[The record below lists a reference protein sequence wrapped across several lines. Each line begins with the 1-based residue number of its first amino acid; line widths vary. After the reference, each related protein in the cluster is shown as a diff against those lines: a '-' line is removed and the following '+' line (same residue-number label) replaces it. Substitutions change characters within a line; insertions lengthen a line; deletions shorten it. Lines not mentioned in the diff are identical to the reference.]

1 MKVLKKPYLYASVL
15 GLLLTSSFTY
25 SMLKTFVLAET
36 ISTVSNTGSTSN
48 TAAASQAAKN
58 AQVTDTSYSDG
69 NISVT
74 LTEKTVNETQIYVA
88 DITLSSSDYLKT
100 ALAQNSY
107 GTNVTAKTSVTAA
120 ENNAILAVNGDYYG
134 ANSSGYVIR
143 NGVVYRDSVRED
155 ASNGALAIY
164 KDGSFKIIY
173 EDQVS
178 ADQLV
183 QDGVVNLLAFG
194 PSLVENG
201 EISVD
206 TNTEVGQAMSS
217 NPRTAIGII
226 DENHY
231 IIIVS
236 DGRTSESKGLS
247 LYQMAEVMKSYGVK
261 TAYNL
266 DGGGSSTLYFN
277 GQVINKPTTGGS
289 KISER
294 AVSDIVYIGY

>member
-15 GLLLTSSFTY
+15 GMLLTSSFTY

-36 ISTVSNTGSTSN
+36 ISAVSNTSSTSD
-48 TAAASQAAKN
+48 TVAASQAAKN
-58 AQVTDTSYSDG
+58 AQVTDSSYSDG
-69 NISVT
+69 NISVN
-74 LTEKTVNETQIYVA
+74 LTEKTVNETQVYVA
-88 DITLSSSDYLKT
+88 DVTLSSADYLKT

-107 GTNVTAKTSVTAA
+107 GTNVTAKTSETAA

-155 ASNGALAIY
+155 ASNGDLAIY

-178 ADQLV
+178 ANQLV
-183 QDGVVNLLAFG
+183 EDGVVNLLAFG

-201 EISVD
+201 EITVD
-206 TNTEVGQAMSS
+206 TNTEVGQAMAS

-247 LYQMAEVMKSYGVK
+247 LYQMAEVMKSDGVK

-277 GQVINKPTTGGS
+277 GQIINKPTTGGS

>member
-1 MKVLKKPYLYASVL
+1 MKFFKKAYLYASVF

-36 ISTVSNTGSTSN
+36 ISTVSNTNSTFN
-48 TAAASQAAKN
+48 TAVASQAAKN

-69 NISVT
+69 NISVN
-74 LTEKTVNETQIYVA
+74 LTEKTVNDTQIYVA
-88 DITLSSSDYLKT
+88 DVTLSSADYLKT

-107 GTNVTAKTSVTAA
+107 GTNVTANTSVTAA
-120 ENNAILAVNGDYYG
+120 KNNAILAVNGDYYG

-155 ASNGALAIY
+155 ASNGDLAIY

-173 EDQVS
+173 ENQIS

-201 EISVD
+201 EISVGI
-206 TNTEVGQAMSS
+206 NTEVGQAMAS

-231 IIIVS
+231 IIVVS

>member
-1 MKVLKKPYLYASVL
+1 MKFLKKRYAYASIF
-15 GLLLTSSFTY
+15 GLLLTASFSY
-25 SMLKTFVLAET
+25 SMLKTFVIAET
-36 ISTVSNTGSTSN
+36 ISTVSSASSSSN
-48 TAAASQAAKN
+48 AEAASKAAET
-58 AQVTDTSYSDG
+58 ATVTDTSYSDD

-74 LTEKTVNETQIYVA
+74 LTENTVSNTQVYIA
-88 DITLSSSDYLKT
+88 DVTVSSSEYLKT
-100 ALAQNSY
+100 AFAQNTY
-107 GTNVTAKTSVTAA
+107 GNNVTAKTSETAA
-120 ENNAILAVNGDYYG
+120 NNNAILAVNGDYYG
-134 ANSSGYVIR
+134 ANTTGYVIR
-143 NGVVYRDSVRED
+143 NGVVYRDTVRED
-155 ASNGALAIY
+155 SSNGDLAIY

-183 QDGVVNLLAFG
+183 KDGVVNLLAFG

-201 EISVD
+201 EIVVD
-206 TNTEVGQAMSS
+206 TNSEVGQSMSS

-236 DGRTSESKGLS
+236 DGRTSESEGLS
-247 LYQMAEVMKSYGVK
+247 LYQLAEIMKSYGVK

-277 GQVINKPTTGGS
+277 GQVINKPTTNGNT
-289 KISER
+289 ISER
-294 AVSDIVYIGY
+294 SVSDIVYIGY